1 MNKITEFLLIMGLGL
16 VVVLLITGL
25 MLGMFKL
32 ITYFGFEVFPII
44 FGILVLLSAF
54 MIGKIIL
61 KAYREE

>member
-25 MLGMFKL
+25 MMGMFKL
-32 ITYFGFEVFPII
+32 ILYFGFEVFPII
-44 FGILVLLSAF
+44 FGMLVLLSAF

-61 KAYREE
+61 KAYRDE